1 MADASFEDVLSKLTF
16 SPVDSKDFLTLL
28 FQTDEKGFDYLSG
41 LKKQFK
47 EKYVIPTFKKAQNV
61 YEKIGK
67 NLTESEKQEN
77 LKLIGDPF
85 DIISLNKEYKEKVKK
100 AFEDKLKDLKTSVN
114 ATKSEVQNTLKS
126 SPLGSVI
133 PDQAKAPKEQATFTE
148 KVPKITLSDESIED
162 LKELLNLNLKNL
174 NLANKVEVTKEE
186 QKSGL
191 LDTLGKLLL
200 AGGVAGVLIAAFWD
214 KIKPWLEEKFN
225 FNLDFLDKF
234 EGTLEG
240 ISKFFTLGGLKVT
253 AGPLFTLVG
262 KAFTTVG
269 ELIEGGLKAIFQL
282 GFGDDVVKQ
291 GAQAAPAVWKTL
303 LPKIAGGLFKGAG
316 LVALKAI
323 PLIGS
328 LISFYFAYDRFNKGD
343 IIGGLIDVAGGIT
356 NLIPGAGIPLSL
368 GLAALNAF
376 IDYKT
381 GDLPDDQ
388 KQSAK
393 LDIIGGLSNKV
404 YDMLK
409 DVPLIGGLFKFGLGI
424 YEIASGN
431 FAKGLDYLV
440 EQPFLGPLPALL
452 KAITNSTEEQAD
464 GDKTFSFDKF
474 REEIRKN
481 IFKFAKSLIP
491 DWFGLHGKLAKWMGL
506 DYNSTSGEITEAELN
521 VDSINQAQQ
530 EMQKLASQK
539 FEGMNPQM
547 AATAHKQTKNELLKL
562 EEEYKNS
569 WSNMSVFGTNVGSL
583 FNTEMQRKI
592 EAKRQEM
599 MEINKKIKE
608 ADGDDN
614 GEFTAM
620 GPEESLEQY
629 DRAKEKFDGLIRA
642 VSDQY
647 KEKKPPIKI
656 PAPENESPLIF
667 DKLKNLESS
676 PDLLN
681 LRSDANLDQGIK
693 QLTGIV
699 ESVNKGIFKMTG
711 DLANSLTKQL
721 SLAGGGGMTLVG
733 SQGGSNKNDI
743 IFSGSRDSIYELRSS
758 WWRKTSNL
766 REGV

>member
-1 MADASFEDVLSKLTF
+1 MADASFEDVLSKLNFT
-16 SPVDSKDFLTLL
+16 PVDSKDFLTLL

-67 NLTESEKQEN
+67 NLTEAEKQEN
-77 LKLIGDPF
+77 LKLVGDPF
-85 DIISLNKEYKEKVKK
+85 DITSLNKEYKEKIKK
-100 AFEDKLKDLKTSVN
+100 TFEDKLKDLKTSVN
-114 ATKSEVQNTLKS
+114 SSKSEVQNALKS

-148 KVPKITLSDESIED
+148 KIPKITLSDESIED

-174 NLANKVEVTKEE
+174 NLSNKVEVTKEE

-214 KIKPWLEEKFN
+214 KIKPWLEDKFN
-225 FNLDFLDKF
+225 IDLDFLDKF

-253 AGPLFTLVG
+253 AGPLFNLVG

-343 IIGGLIDVAGGIT
+343 IVGGLIDVAGGIT

-409 DVPLIGGLFKFGLGI
+409 DIPLIGGLLKFGLGI

-431 FAKGLDYLV
+431 YAKGLDYLV

-452 KAITNSTEEQAD
+452 KSINDSVEENPD
-464 GDKTFSFDKF
+464 GTKTFSFDKF
-474 REEIRKN
+474 RKEIRKN
-481 IFKFAKSLIP
+481 IFKLATSLVP
-491 DWFGLHGKLAKWMGL
+491 DWFGLHGKIAKWMGL
-506 DYNSTSGEITEAELN
+506 DYNSTTEEITEAPIN
-521 VDSINQAQQ
+521 VDSINQQ
-530 EMQKLASQK
+530 EQSR
-539 FEGMNPQM
+539 
-547 AATAHKQTKNELLKL
+547 KQ
-562 EEEYKNS
+562 
-569 WSNMSVFGTNVGSL
+569 
-583 FNTEMQRKI
+583 
-592 EAKRQEM
+592 
-599 MEINKKIKE
+599 KIKE
-608 ADGDDN
+608 RSAEIKPENYTPEKEKELLEEYSRIRSIKDDIKKQY
-614 GEFTAM
+614 
-620 GPEESLEQY
+620 EESQKRAMEGLNPFHDEEEEKSLKTASENLEDEQSILGNLINNIRQGIG
-629 DRAKEKFDGLIRA
+629 DIKTENVEKQSEPSILL
-642 VSDQY
+642 
-647 KEKKPPIKI
+647 PPPKD
-656 PAPENESPLIF
+656 SSFLLF
-667 DKLKNLESS
+667 DKLKNMESS

-711 DLANSLTKQL
+711 DLTNTLTKQL
-721 SLAGGGGMTLVG
+721 GLAGGGSVALVG
-733 SQGGSNKNDI
+733 GQGGSNKNDI
-743 IFSGSRDSIYELRSS
+743 ILSGSRDSIYELRSS
-758 WWRKTSNL
+758 WWRRTANL
-766 REGV
+766 RNDV

>member
-1 MADASFEDVLSKLTF
+1 MADASFEDVLSKLNFT
-16 SPVDSKDFLTLL
+16 PVDSKDFLTLL

-67 NLTESEKQEN
+67 NLTEAENQTDPQEVLN
-77 LKLIGDPF
+77 FLPFLK
-85 DIISLNKEYKEKVKK
+85 KEYNEKTKK
-100 AFEDKLKDLKTSVN
+100 ILEEKLKDLKSKTPE
-114 ATKSEVQNTLKS
+114 EVQNALKS
-126 SPLGSVI
+126 SSIAAVI
-133 PDQAKAPKEQATFTE
+133 PDQAKVPKEQATFTE
-148 KVPKITLSDESIED
+148 KVPKVTLSEESIED

-174 NLANKVEVTKEE
+174 NLTNKVEVTKEE

-191 LDTLGKLLL
+191 LDTLGKLLPFIL
-200 AGGVAGVLIAAFWD
+200 PLIGGLLLMSGVAGLLISAFWD
-214 KIKPWLEEKFN
+214 KIKPWLEDKFD

-240 ISKFFTLGGLKVT
+240 ISKFFTLGGLKIT

-316 LVALKAI
+316 LVALKPI

-343 IIGGLIDVAGGIT
+343 VVGGLIDVAGGLT

-393 LDIIGGLSNKV
+393 MDILKDLGSKVYNMLKDIPIIGGL
-404 YDMLK
+404 L
-409 DVPLIGGLFKFGLGI
+409 KFGLGI

-452 KAITNSTEEQAD
+452 KSISDSVEENPD
-464 GDKTFSFDKF
+464 GSKTFSFDKF
-474 REEIRKN
+474 RQEIRKN
-481 IFKFAKSLIP
+481 IFKFAKSLVP
-491 DWFGLHGKLAKWMGL
+491 DLFGLHGKIAKWMGL
-506 DYNSTSGEITEAELN
+506 DYNETSGEIDEAPTN
-521 VDSINQAQQ
+521 VDSVNQTEQQ
-530 EMQKLASQK
+530 IQKQAFDKFSGLDPRLAS
-539 FEGMNPQM
+539 
-547 AATAHKQTKNELLKL
+547 TAYKQTEDELKKL

-569 WSNMSVFGTNVGSL
+569 WSRISMFGTDIGSL
-583 FNTEMQRKI
+583 FGTEMNQKLQ
-592 EAKRQEM
+592 AKRQEM
-599 MEINKKIKE
+599 IEIGKKMKDGFHAINDNTKE
-608 ADGDDN
+608 EN
-614 GEFTAM
+614 VERQSE
-620 GPEESLEQY
+620 PSIVL
-629 DRAKEKFDGLIRA
+629 
-642 VSDQY
+642 
-647 KEKKPPIKI
+647 PPPKD
-656 PAPENESPLIF
+656 PSPLLF
-667 DKLKNLESS
+667 DKLKNMESS
-676 PDLLN
+676 PDLLK
-681 LRSDANLDQGIK
+681 LRPDANMDQGIK

-711 DLANSLTKQL
+711 DLANTLTKQL
-721 SLAGGGGMTLVG
+721 GLAGGGSMAVVG
-733 SQGGSNKNDI
+733 GQGGSNKNDI
-743 IFSGSRDSIYELRSS
+743 ILSGSRDSIYEMRSS
-758 WWRKTSNL
+758 WWRRTSNL
-766 REGV
+766 RDDV